1 MLSLNAT
8 VTSISRARRR
18 LTTLAYEQLEE
29 LIVTLKLIPGS
40 TCSETDLQQLIG
52 IGRTPVREA
61 LQRLSRE
68 GLVEILPRK
77 GIKITEV
84 GYEGGFLRVEL
95 ARTLLALMARTGAVR
110 ATPKQKHAFSII
122 AIAYDK
128 VAQTP
133 DLDSIMQLDKSMF
146 ELLCNAC
153 HNEHVCRAI
162 RLLAGEN
169 RRLRYIHFKKHA
181 DIPIFARIRAELA
194 RALVQGDPDTA
205 EAIVHRRMDYIESTL
220 KGETQTSAR

>member
-1 MLSLNAT
+1 MDAN
-8 VTSISRARRR
+8 VTSLSQARYS

-29 LIVTLKLIPGS
+29 LIVTLKLEPGS

-77 GIKITEV
+77 GIKISNVEYQ
-84 GYEGGFLRVEL
+84 GQFLRVEL
-95 ARTLLALMARTGAVR
+95 ARTLLALMARTGAIR
-110 ATPKQKHAFSII
+110 ATSKQKHAFSEI
-122 AIAYDK
+122 AIAYDN
-128 VAQTP
+128 VSQTP

-146 ELLCNAC
+146 ELLCSAC
-153 HNEHVCRAI
+153 HNEHICRATRI
-162 RLLAGEN
+162 LMGEN

-181 DIPIFARIRAELA
+181 DIPVFARIRAELA
-194 RALVQGDPDTA
+194 RALVQGDPETA

-220 KGETQTSAR
+220 KGRTQTNAN

>member
-1 MLSLNAT
+1 MDTT
-8 VTSISRARRR
+8 VTSLSQARCS
-18 LTTLAYEQLEE
+18 LTTLAYEKLEE
-29 LIVTLKLIPGS
+29 LIVTLKLKPGS
-40 TCSETDLQQLIG
+40 THNENNLQQLIG

-84 GYEGGFLRVEL
+84 EYEGGFLRVEL
-95 ARTLLALMARTGAVR
+95 ARTLLTLMARTGAVR
-110 ATPKQKHAFSII
+110 ATSEQKQAFSDI

-133 DLDSIMQLDKSMF
+133 DLGSIMHLDKSMF
-146 ELLCNAC
+146 ELLCSAC
-153 HNEHVCRAI
+153 HNEHDCRAT
-162 RLLAGEN
+162 RLLMGEN

-181 DIPIFARIRAELA
+181 DIPVFARIRAELA
-194 RALVQGDPDTA
+194 RALNRADPEAA
-205 EAIVHRRMDYIESTL
+205 EAIVHQRMDYIESTL
-220 KGETQTSAR
+220 KSGTQTSTR

>member
-1 MLSLNAT
+1 MDAT
-8 VTSISRARRR
+8 VTSLSQARCS
-18 LTTLAYEQLEE
+18 LTTLAYEKLEE
-29 LIVTLKLIPGS
+29 LIVTLKLKPGS
-40 TCSETDLQQLIG
+40 SHSENNLQQLIG

-77 GIKITEV
+77 GIKITQMD
-84 GYEGGFLRVEL
+84 YEGGFLRIEL

-110 ATPKQKHAFSII
+110 ATSEQKQAFSDI
-122 AIAYDK
+122 AVAYDK

-146 ELLCNAC
+146 ELLCGAC
-153 HNEHVCRAI
+153 HNEHVCRAT
-162 RLLAGEN
+162 RLLVGEN

-181 DIPIFARIRAELA
+181 DIPVFARIRAELA
-194 RALVQGDPDTA
+194 RALVQGDPEAA

-220 KGETQTSAR
+220 KGRTQTSTK

>member
-1 MLSLNAT
+1 MDST
-8 VTSISRARRR
+8 VTSLSQARCS
-18 LTTLAYEQLEE
+18 LTTLAYEKLEE
-29 LIVTLKLIPGS
+29 FIVTLKLKPGS
-40 TCSETDLQQLIG
+40 THNENNLQQLIG

-84 GYEGGFLRVEL
+84 EYEGGFLRVEL
-95 ARTLLALMARTGAVR
+95 ARTLLTLMARTGAVR
-110 ATPKQKHAFSII
+110 ATSEQKRAFSDI

-133 DLDSIMQLDKSMF
+133 DLGSIMHLDKSMF
-146 ELLCNAC
+146 ELLCSAC
-153 HNEHVCRAI
+153 HNEHVCRAT
-162 RLLAGEN
+162 RLLMGEN

-181 DIPIFARIRAELA
+181 DIPVFARIRAELA
-194 RALVQGDPDTA
+194 RALNRADPEAA
-205 EAIVHRRMDYIESTL
+205 ETIVHQRMDYIESTL
-220 KGETQTSAR
+220 KRGTQTSTK

>member
-1 MLSLNAT
+1 MNTT
-8 VTSISRARRR
+8 VTSLSQARFS
-18 LTTLAYEQLEE
+18 LTALAYEQLEE
-29 LIVTLKLIPGS
+29 LIVTLKLEPGS

-77 GIKITEV
+77 GIRITKVEF
-84 GYEGGFLRVEL
+84 EGQFLRVEL
-95 ARTLLALMARTGAVR
+95 ARTLLALMARTSAVR
-110 ATPKQKHAFSII
+110 ATPKQKHAFSDI
-122 AIAYDK
+122 AVAYDK

-133 DLDSIMQLDKSMF
+133 DLDSIMHLDKSMF
-146 ELLCNAC
+146 ELLCGAC
-153 HNEHVCRAI
+153 HNEHVCRAT
-162 RLLAGEN
+162 RLLVGEN

-181 DIPIFARIRAELA
+181 DIPVFAHIRAELA
-194 RALVQGDPDTA
+194 RALVRGDPEAA

-220 KGETQTSAR
+220 KGRTQTSSK

>member
-1 MLSLNAT
+1 MDAT
-8 VTSISRARRR
+8 VTSLSQARYS

-29 LIVTLKLIPGS
+29 LIVTLKLEPGS

-77 GIKITEV
+77 GIKISNVEYQ
-84 GYEGGFLRVEL
+84 GQFLRVEL
-95 ARTLLALMARTGAVR
+95 ARTLLALMTRTGAIR
-110 ATPKQKHAFSII
+110 ATSKQKHAFSEI
-122 AIAYDK
+122 AIAYDN
-128 VAQTP
+128 VSQTP

-146 ELLCNAC
+146 ELLCSAC
-153 HNEHVCRAI
+153 HNEHICRATRI
-162 RLLAGEN
+162 LMGEN

-181 DIPIFARIRAELA
+181 DIPVFARIRAELA
-194 RALVQGDPDTA
+194 RALVQGDPETA

-220 KGETQTSAR
+220 KGRTQTNAN